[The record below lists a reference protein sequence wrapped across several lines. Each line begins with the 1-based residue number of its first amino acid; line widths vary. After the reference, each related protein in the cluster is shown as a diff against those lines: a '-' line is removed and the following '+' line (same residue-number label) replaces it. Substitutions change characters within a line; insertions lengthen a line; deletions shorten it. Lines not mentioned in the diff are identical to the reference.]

1 LALAVLA
8 VQLKQRK
15 AQAVQIVFL
24 GLLLLQGAAQEELLL
39 EVILL

>member
-15 AQAVQIVFL
+15 VQAVQIVFL
-24 GLLLLQGAAQEELLL
+24 GLLLLRGAAQEELLL